1 MAITAPPHS
10 PLSLSSHHHD
20 TIRFPSFTTLSHSQ
34 KPLSTTLSLSPPLLL
49 LRHAGGGGVGSR
61 FGSLVAAAVA
71 EKKKP
76 KKEREILPEIT
87 TFFDDDAV
95 MMMDDEVEAAEKKK
109 KPKKKSRR
117 YVELQ
122 TLREFK
128 KEYDVKAAISL
139 LKQMGRAKF
148 VETVEAH
155 FRLNIDP
162 RYNDQQIRA
171 TVDLPKGSGKS
182 IKIAVLAQ
190 GTDTS

>member
-1 MAITAPPHS
+1 VCG
-10 PLSLSSHHHD
+10 SLW
-20 TIRFPSFTTLSHSQ
+20 
-34 KPLSTTLSLSPPLLL
+34 
-49 LRHAGGGGVGSR
+49 SR
-61 FGSLVAAAVA
+61 FYCLHAKFVV
-71 EKKKP
+71 
-76 KKEREILPEIT
+76 IL
-87 TFFDDDAV
+87 FL
-95 MMMDDEVEAAEKKK
+95 
-109 KPKKKSRR
+109 KKKSRR
-117 YVELQ
+117 YLELQ

-128 KEYDVKAAISL
+128 KEYDVKTTISL

-190 GTDTS
+190 GERLDEPKNAGADIVGGDELIEQRKNGFMEFDKLIASPDMMPKVFLFYPSGSYFFAATKIIKIFSE